1 MTFTLQSVLE
11 LSVPRA
17 KSLLSGNLHTQAI
30 HCFTLNNLF
39 DISWFQNSL
48 AELFKSL
55 ETDLKW
61 KTW

>member
-17 KSLLSGNLHTQAI
+17 KSLLSRNLHTQAI

-39 DISWFQNSL
+39 DISWLQNSL
-48 AELFKSL
+48 AELFKVS
-55 ETDLKW
+55 
-61 KTW
+61 

>member
-39 DISWFQNSL
+39 DISWFQTSL
-48 AELFKSL
+48 AELFKDS
-55 ETDLKW
+55 
-61 KTW
+61 